1 MDFKRIEWIFFLVF
15 FGVNIFLFGIY
26 REGVQDERNVSY
38 SDRAESL
45 EHRLKKENI
54 EHEGTFSTA
63 PIEGYYLSGEKTNFY
78 EMVQQKRV
86 EQGDNNLFRY
96 NTDIIE
102 NGMIRYPTSNYYID
116 PKNVEPTLSEFLS
129 NKENVLFGNEY
140 AYSAKFSNLT
150 GDFPEVTASQVYEG
164 IAFRDDSAEITLSL
178 EKHETDEL
186 FKIATYTQY
195 HIENIEKLREKT
207 TLYTEHEA
215 VETLYINSKIPSNS
229 TITFSKLAYSCIY
242 QIREKNVYVPVWFIG
257 ISSNETSLQIEQVN
271 AMSNTIITNNTVTRV
286 ENQGG

>member
-15 FGVNIFLFGIY
+15 FGVNIFLFSIY
-26 REGVQDERNVSY
+26 REGLQDESNVSY
-38 SDRAESL
+38 SDRTESL
-45 EHRLKKENI
+45 EQRLEKENI
-54 EHEGTFSTA
+54 SHKGDFSTTQ
-63 PIEGYYLSGEKTNFY
+63 IEGYYLSGEKTNFY
-78 EMVQQKRV
+78 EEIQQRRID
-86 EQGDNNLFRY
+86 QGDNNLFRY

-102 NGMIRYPTSNYYID
+102 NGMIRYPSSNYYID
-116 PKNVEPTLSEFLS
+116 PKNVEATLSEFLA
-129 NKENVLFGNEY
+129 NNENVLYGNEY
-140 AYSAKFSNLT
+140 AYLSQFSNLT
-150 GDFPEVTASQVYEG
+150 GDFPEVVVSQVYEG
-164 IAFRDDSAEITLSL
+164 IAFRDDSAEISLSL

-195 HIENIEKLREKT
+195 HIENIEKLREKS
-207 TLYTEHEA
+207 TLYTEREA

-257 ISSNETSLQIEQVN
+257 ISSNEKTLQIEQVN

-286 ENQGG
+286 ENHG